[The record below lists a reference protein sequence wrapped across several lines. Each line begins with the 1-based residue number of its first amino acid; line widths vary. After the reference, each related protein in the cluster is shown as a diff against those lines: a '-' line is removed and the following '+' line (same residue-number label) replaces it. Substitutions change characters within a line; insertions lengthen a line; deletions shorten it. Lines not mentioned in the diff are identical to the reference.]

1 MLKNV
6 FFLISFL
13 LFAFQSSAARY
24 GVSIGTDVNIRSSA
38 DLYAASLGK
47 IEKELQ
53 TIEVIEI
60 TKQMQEI
67 TMHGKKIKAPWAKIK
82 HNDKLGFVFS
92 YFIRSFE
99 YKTEADKFIKMNQL
113 KRKEYSGKYI
123 FRDKTEDVYSFE
135 LRENGTIKIT
145 SLNKKQDISEG
156 EGRIYIDPII
166 GELFFYANMLSH
178 GENENAL
185 RADFEKENPE
195 FANDDKKFAEY
206 LASQTKKWRLEI
218 SINIMKALDYF
229 FPYQN

>member
-1 MLKNV
+1 MLKKILTLT
-6 FFLISFL
+6 LIIISL
-13 LFAFQSSAARY
+13 QLSAARY

-38 DLYAASLGK
+38 DLFAASLGK

-53 TIEVIEI
+53 TIEVLEI

-67 TMHGKKIKAPWAKIK
+67 TIHGKKIKAPWAKIK
-82 HNDKLGFVFS
+82 HNDKVGFVFS

-99 YKTEADKFIKMNQL
+99 YKTDADKFIKMNQL
-113 KRKEYSGKYI
+113 KRKEYTGKYI
-123 FRDKTEDVYSFE
+123 FRDKTEDMYSFE

-178 GENENAL
+178 EENENAL